1 MTGMMVEW
9 LDYAASTDREE
20 HTVVGDLR
28 LLAGIESPQLGNER
42 DLLVY
47 LPPSHE
53 TGNGRYPVIYLHD
66 GQNLFDAETS
76 FAGEWGVDETMEA
89 LSHDGIEAIVVGIPN
104 SGEDRLDEYSPFHEQ
119 ARGGGRGDLYL
130 SFIIDTVKPLVDASF
145 HTLTG
150 RDHTGIMGSS
160 MGGLISLYAY
170 FRHPKL
176 FGFAGAMSP
185 SFWFAKGA
193 IYDLVQEAAFVPGRI
208 YIDAGTR
215 EYGEGRHWTSI
226 PWRSRRYY
234 AGVRRMNR
242 LLAKKGYRPRHD
254 LLYIEE
260 KWAIHE
266 EAAWRRRLPLAI
278 RFMLGQMIEPAGR

>member
-1 MTGMMVEW
+1 MMVEW

-28 LLAGIESPQLGNER
+28 VLAGIKSPQLGNER

-47 LPPSHE
+47 LPPAHE

-89 LSHDGIEAIVVGIPN
+89 LSREGIEAIVVGIPN
-104 SGEDRLDEYSPFHEQ
+104 SGEDRLDEYSPFHEP

-145 HTLTG
+145 RTLTG

-215 EYGEGRHWTSI
+215 EYGESRHWTSI

-260 KWAIHE
+260 KWANHE

-278 RFMLGQMIEPAGR
+278 RFMLGQTI